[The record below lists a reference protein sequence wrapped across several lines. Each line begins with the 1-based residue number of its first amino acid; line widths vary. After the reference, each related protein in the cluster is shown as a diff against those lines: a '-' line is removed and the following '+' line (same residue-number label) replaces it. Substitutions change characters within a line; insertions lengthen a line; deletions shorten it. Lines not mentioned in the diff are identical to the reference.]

1 MTLVLLVDDDPVMR
15 VAVQNMLSVLGHE
28 VVAAVDVGSALVL
41 LSSGAHTFDQ
51 VVLDHDLPDG
61 TGVEVAA
68 VVQLLQ
74 PQARVVMHTSRALA
88 YPPAGVHRVV
98 RKAAGLDPLWAV
110 LAAPAAA

>member
-28 VVAAVDVGSALVL
+28 VLAAVDVGSALAL
-41 LSSGAHTFDQ
+41 LSAGTHVFDQ

-68 VVQLLQ
+68 VVRLLQ
-74 PQARVVMHTSRALA
+74 PQARVVMHTSRTFDQR
-88 YPPAGVHRVV
+88 PAGVHRLV
-98 RKAAGLDPLWAV
+98 RKSVGLDPLWDV
-110 LAAPAAA
+110 LAA

>member
-15 VAVQNMLSVLGHE
+15 VAVQNLLSVLGHE
-28 VVAAVDVGSALVL
+28 VLAAVDVGSALAL
-41 LSSGAHTFDQ
+41 LSAGTHTFDQ

-74 PQARVVMHTSRALA
+74 PQARVVMHTSRTLER
-88 YPPAGVHRVV
+88 PPAGVHRLV
-98 RKAAGLDPLWAV
+98 RKCVGLDPLWDV